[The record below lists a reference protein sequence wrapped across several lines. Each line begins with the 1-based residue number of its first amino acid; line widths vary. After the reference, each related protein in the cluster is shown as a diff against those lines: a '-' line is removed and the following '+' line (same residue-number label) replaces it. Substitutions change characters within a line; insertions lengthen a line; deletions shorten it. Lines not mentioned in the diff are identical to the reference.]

1 MSERALKESWLARA
15 SFASSVQFSF
25 FGLTGFTLCQHN
37 NNNNLFKL
45 AATFQP
51 QS

>member
-15 SFASSVQFSF
+15 SFASYNFHF
-25 FGLTGFTLCQHN
+25 FGLTGFPFCQHN